1 MKTLEG
7 QLQFTSKN
15 VKEAHTRIDELEE
28 MRPTSSM
35 KSPKENVS
43 QEQIELPGMEE
54 EVKVFVDEE
63 TLEKALAQ
71 SNALVKQEIEIV
83 MKRKLATKVDNES
96 LNDLEDNYS
105 MNMDNLVKMV
115 TKKYMERT
123 DIRRIMRNMDR

>member
-1 MKTLEG
+1 
-7 QLQFTSKN
+7 
-15 VKEAHTRIDELEE
+15 
-28 MRPTSSM
+28 M
-35 KSPKENVS
+35 KSPKDNVS